1 MFKEN
6 KRTCTEAIEFED
18 LREKTFP
25 NTTNY
30 FNQTVTLLGC
40 KYDEFAEVSLV
51 RTYRCEKD
59 K

>member
-1 MFKEN
+1 MRLRFKRYFSHNLATYMSISHMFKEN

-30 FNQTVTLLGC
+30 FN
-40 KYDEFAEVSLV
+40 
-51 RTYRCEKD
+51 
-59 K
+59 